1 MNGTTYA
8 GFWKRVLAHLID
20 TLLLG
25 AVELIIFLPMF
36 GLLGLN
42 VFLYE
47 SDGMEPSPGM
57 TALLILAIV
66 VGGVTALICTWLYF
80 ALMESSA
87 AGATLGKMAIGI
99 KVTDMQGNRLS
110 FWRATGRFF
119 AKYYISGLTFG
130 IGYVMAAFTQQ
141 KQALHDILAGC
152 LVVNKQ

>member
-1 MNGTTYA
+1 MNGSTYA

-20 TLLLG
+20 SLLLG
-25 AVELIIFLPMF
+25 AIELIIFLPMF

-47 SDGMEPSPGM
+47 TDGMEPSPGM
-57 TALLILAIV
+57 TAMLIIAIV
-66 VGGVTALICTWLYF
+66 IGGVTALICTWLYY

-87 AGATLGKMAIGI
+87 GGATLGKMAIGI

-110 FWRATGRFF
+110 FWRATGRYF
-119 AKYYISGLTFG
+119 AKYISSLTFG
-130 IGYVMAAFTQQ
+130 IGYLMTAFTQQ

-152 LVVNKQ
+152 LVVNKH

>member
-8 GFWKRVLAHLID
+8 GFWKRVFAYLID
-20 TLLLG
+20 SLLLG
-25 AVELIIFLPMF
+25 AVGLIIFLPMI
-36 GLLGLN
+36 GLLGVN

-47 SDGMEPSPGM
+47 ADGMEPSPGM
-57 TALLILAIV
+57 TAMLIIAIV
-66 VGGVTALICTWLYF
+66 VGSVTALICTWLYF

-87 AGATLGKMAIGI
+87 GGATLGKMAIGI

-119 AKYYISGLTFG
+119 AKYISGLTFG
-130 IGYVMAAFTQQ
+130 IGYLMAAFTQQ